1 MLSKPKETLSKSVEV
16 FSKPREAKSKPKEGK
31 TKPTLSQI
39 IAFSKGCADFRRTF
53 PLDPFFPTFSA
64 AGAGLPSAT
73 WQ

>member
-1 MLSKPKETLSKSVEV
+1 VEV

-31 TKPTLSQI
+31 TKSTLSQFL
-39 IAFSKGCADFRRTF
+39 AFSKGCADFGRTF